1 MTKPMSKML
10 FYVGIFFLVIFGWYG
25 AKKLIFM
32 WFMSHY
38 QPPAVTISAIE
49 VKKTTWQSY
58 LESVGSLKAINGVDL
73 AAEVPGI
80 VKEIRFNSG
89 EFVKKGDVLIT
100 LRDDAE
106 EAALKNNQAQ
116 YTLAKLN
123 FDRDQTLLTKNASSQ
138 AALDARAAQLAQA
151 EAAVLSVQAQIAQK
165 TLTAPFDGK
174 VGIRQVDI
182 GEYVAPGKYMVTL
195 QALNPLYVEFNLPE
209 QYVNQLA
216 LNQRVDVAVNLGKGQ
231 TVSGKITAIN
241 SKVDQTT
248 RNIQVQ
254 ATIPND
260 QLIFYPGMYG
270 SIKVWTNSQQN
281 MIVVPQTAISYSLS
295 GDYVFLLKNESK
307 SKRKTDYHAY
317 RQYVKVGERR
327 GDVVAIQEGLKQGD
341 LIVTSGQLKLQNGT
355 RVIIDQSVEL

>member
-10 FYVGIFFLVIFGWYG
+10 FYVGVFFLVIFGWYG
-25 AKKLIFM
+25 AKKLVFM

-49 VKKTTWQSY
+49 VKASNWQSY
-58 LESVGSLKAINGVDL
+58 LSSVGTLKAVSGVDL
-73 AAEVPGI
+73 SAEVAGI
-80 VKEIRFNSG
+80 VSDITFNSG
-89 EFVKKGDVLIT
+89 QFVKKGDVLIK

-106 EAALKNNQAQ
+106 EAALKSNQAQ

-123 FDRDQTLLTKNASSQ
+123 FDRDQTLLAKNASSQ
-138 AALDARAAQLAQA
+138 SALDARAAQLAQA
-151 EAAVLSVQAQIAQK
+151 EAAVLSIQAQIAQK
-165 TLTAPFDGK
+165 TITAPFDGK
-174 VGIRQVDI
+174 LGIRQVDI
-182 GEYVAPGKYMVTL
+182 GEYVAPGKNMVTL

-209 QYVNQLA
+209 QYTDRLA
-216 LNQRVDVAVNLGKGQ
+216 LNQRVDIDVNIGKGQ

-241 SKVDQTT
+241 SKVDQVT
-248 RNIQVQ
+248 RNIEVQ

-260 QLIFYPGMYG
+260 KMIFYPGMYG
-270 SIKVWTNSQQN
+270 SIKVWLNEQHN

-307 SKRKTDYHAY
+307 SKRKKDYHAY

-327 GDVVAIQEGLKQGD
+327 GDVVAILNGLKPGD
-341 LIVTSGQLKLQNGT
+341 LIVTSGQLKLQNGS
-355 RVIIDQSVEL
+355 RVLIDQSVEM